1 MIIDH
6 VGYFSMS
13 NGLVGYSV
21 YKLMRAIG
29 RLAFPV
35 YCFLLVNGFDKTSN
49 RQRYLA
55 RLVLFA
61 VLSQIPFNMVFT
73 GDNYHV
79 TERVFSFGLTQ
90 SDWIYWLAAA
100 FVLAVYILLVKRDI
114 SVLYVALFLILPRLK
129 LIVGG
134 YTLLNQN
141 MNVFY
146 TLAIGLG
153 AMAALD
159 GIVHADEPLYKAT
172 LKALAVVAVVVLI
185 IPDSDYGYKG
195 FVLLM
200 ALYLCRDKAW
210 AKALVMLV
218 WCWYLYYKRL
228 DYVVGAVLSIPLVL
242 LYRGKKGPAMKLAF
256 YAIYPLHLLA
266 LGILNMLI

>member
-6 VGYFSMS
+6 VGYFSLS
-13 NGLVGYSV
+13 KGLVEYST
-21 YKLMRAIG
+21 YKLMRSIG

-73 GDNYHV
+73 GGNYNV
-79 TERVFSFGLTQ
+79 TEPIFSFGLSQ
-90 SDWIYWLAAA
+90 PDLVYWLAAA
-100 FVLAVYILLVKRDI
+100 FALAVYIVLVKRDI

-134 YTLLNQN
+134 YTLLDEK

-146 TLAIGLG
+146 TLAISLG

-159 GIVHADEPLYKAT
+159 GIIHDDEPMHRAA

-185 IPDSDYGYKG
+185 IPDSDYGYNG

-200 ALYLCRDKAW
+200 ALYLCRNKAW
-210 AKALVMLV
+210 AKALVMLA
-218 WCWYLYYKRL
+218 WCGYMYYNRL
-228 DYVVGAVLSIPLVL
+228 DYIVGAVLSVPLVL

-266 LGILNMLI
+266 LGIINMLI

>member
-6 VGYFSMS
+6 TGYFALS
-13 NGLVGYSV
+13 NGLVEYSV
-21 YKLMRAIG
+21 YKVMRSIG

-35 YCFLLVNGFDKTSN
+35 YCFLLVNGFNKTSN

-61 VLSQIPFNMVFT
+61 VLSQIPFSMVFT
-73 GDNYHV
+73 GDNYYV
-79 TERVFSFGLTQ
+79 TESLFSFGLS
-90 SDWIYWLAAA
+90 SDWIYWLGAIFA
-100 FVLAVYILLVKRDI
+100 LAVYIVLVKRDI
-114 SVLYVALFLILPRLK
+114 SVLYVALFLLLPRLK
-129 LIVGG
+129 LVVGG
-134 YTLLNQN
+134 YTLLNED

-146 TLAIGLG
+146 TLAISLA

-159 GIVHADEPLYKAT
+159 GIIHADEPMYKSA

-185 IPDSDYGYKG
+185 IPNSDYGYKG

-200 ALYLCRDKAW
+200 ALYLCRNKAW
-210 AKALVMLV
+210 AQALVMLV
-218 WCWYLYYKRL
+218 WCGYMYVDRLGYL
-228 DYVVGAVLSIPLVL
+228 VGAVLSIPLVL

-266 LGILNMLI
+266 LGLINMLI